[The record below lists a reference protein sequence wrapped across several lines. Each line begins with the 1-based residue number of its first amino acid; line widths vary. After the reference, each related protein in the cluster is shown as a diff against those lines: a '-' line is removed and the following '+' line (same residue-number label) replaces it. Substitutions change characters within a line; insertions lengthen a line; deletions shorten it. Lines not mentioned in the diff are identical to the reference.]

1 MIPISKFK
9 RNPDNP
15 RTIKKEQLEKLK
27 RSIKSFPEM
36 MEKRP
41 MVCVTDEDGK
51 MFPLGGNMRLKAIKE
66 LGFEEVKK
74 EWVTLADE
82 WTEEQRREFVIKDNA
97 SLGSWDFDA
106 LIEGWDVNDLDE
118 WGVKVPTSKNTEL
131 LSDLTYD
138 PLYYQPKKIDDL
150 NLIDAIDFAKF
161 NEKIKALDEYDLS
174 DEEKEVLKMF
184 AYRFLKIDFE
194 QVANYYFFHARDE
207 EQKAIERLRLVL
219 TDAGINGFIEDDLLR
234 VYDYADLSDWE
245 GKND

>member
-9 RNPDNP
+9 QNPDNP
-15 RTIKKEQLEKLK
+15 RTIKKDQLEKLK

-41 MVCVTDEDGK
+41 MVCVTDKDGK

-74 EWVTLADE
+74 EWVTLADD
-82 WTEEQRREFVIKDNA
+82 WTEKQRKEFVVKDNA

-106 LIEGWDVNDLDE
+106 LVERWNIDDLDE

-131 LSDLTYD
+131 LSELTYD
-138 PLYYQPKKIDDL
+138 PLYYQPKKIKDL
-150 NLIDAIDFAKF
+150 NLIDTIDFKKF

-219 TDAGINGFIEDDLLR
+219 TDAGIDGFIEDDLLM
-234 VYDYADLSDWE
+234 VYDSADLRNW
-245 GKND
+245 GG

>member
-51 MFPLGGNMRLKAIKE
+51 IFPLGGNMRLKAIKE
-66 LGFEEVKK
+66 LGFEEIKK
-74 EWVTLADE
+74 EWVTLADD

-150 NLIDAIDFAKF
+150 NLIDAIDFTKF

-194 QVANYYFFHARDE
+194 QVANYYFFHASDE